1 MDELLAQFYVYI
13 KGIWKYRW
21 VSMALAWVIAL
32 AGWFA
37 VCKLPDNYEASAR
50 IYVDTQ
56 NILRPLMAGI
66 TVAPNLQ
73 QQVSILSR
81 TLISRPNVDRIVR
94 MVDLDVT
101 LTSENDRERLI
112 SELMKE
118 IKLGAAKGTN
128 IFTISYENKD
138 PLLAKD
144 IVQSLLTIFV
154 EEGLDGK
161 RQDSATALRFVDD
174 QIKAYEEKLVIAENA
189 LAAFKQK
196 NLGLLAGQRGDYY
209 SQLQEADA
217 ARRGAELS
225 LKEAQQARN
234 AIKKQISGD
243 EPVVVLEGG
252 TPDAKSI
259 VNPELDARI
268 KIQQEKLDELSLNFT
283 DLHPDII
290 AAKRLISM
298 LEEQK
303 IEESKKSYS
312 PSQDP
317 GMNYSPMLQQLNVA
331 LTDAEAVV
339 ASMQARL
346 NEYTSRFN
354 RLRSLSN
361 AIPQVEAEFTQLNR
375 DYNVNKA
382 NYEQLLERRASAKMS
397 GELTSASGLLSFRI
411 IDPPTVP
418 DLPNG
423 PDRQTLFS
431 LVLLGSLVFG
441 VGVAFIISQ
450 IRPAFHSQTSLREI
464 TGLTVLGTVP
474 MIWTDQQ
481 KMQRKRRLFAFSLSV
496 LLLML
501 LYALL
506 MLYMKQP
513 AEIVGILPF

>member
-21 VSMALAWVIAL
+21 VSMALAWIIAL
-32 AGWFA
+32 AGWFT

-101 LTSENDRERLI
+101 LTTENDRERLI

-118 IKLGAAKGTN
+118 IKLGAARGTN

-243 EPVVVLEGG
+243 EPVFALDGE

-303 IEESKKSYS
+303 IQALKSYS

-331 LTDAEAVV
+331 LTDAEAIV

-346 NEYTSRFN
+346 NEYTARYN

-361 AIPQVEAEFTQLNR
+361 AIPQVEAAYTQLNR
-375 DYNVNKA
+375 DYKVNKA
-382 NYEQLLERRASAKMS
+382 NYEQLLERRASAQMS

-418 DLPNG
+418 ELPNG
-423 PDRQTLFS
+423 PDRQTLFT

-441 VGVAFIISQ
+441 LGVAFIVSQ

-474 MIWTDQQ
+474 MIWTEQQ
-481 KMQRKRRLFAFSLSV
+481 KMQRKRRLYVFSLSV
-496 LLLML
+496 LLLMV

-513 AEIVGILPF
+513 AAIIEKFPF